1 MVIDKPEQQLL
12 LMLIKRAVDVVHMQ
26 NNIEAREPLDVI
38 YKFFD
43 VFCFDKDVRGEENDF
58 YESVRRAEIM
68 AFEPVGDQAA
78 GI

>member
-1 MVIDKPEQQLL
+1 
-12 LMLIKRAVDVVHMQ
+12 MQ
-26 NNIEAREPLDVI
+26 DHLETREPFDVI